1 VESARLLFAQ
11 RERGPVDPDLER
23 VAPERPP
30 QEHDLGPFDEAEHH
44 QPLNGRIGSLDRF
57 DTGTITG
64 LEVSKCQ
71 TTSPRQARK

>member
-1 VESARLLFAQ
+1 VWRHVKAARLLFAQ
-11 RERGPVDPDLER
+11 RDCGAVNPNLER
-23 VAPERPP
+23 IAAERPT

-64 LEVSKCQ
+64 LEVRKCQ
-71 TTSPRQARK
+71 TTTPR